1 MKRAALIARADEA
14 KVGKLA
20 PRSLQAA
27 KRYLAEADQEIQR
40 NRYDVSQPRKLAAQA
55 RYEARHATYLAQ
67 LIERVQKEEG
77 DDQAGIEALIL
88 SWEEPLKQI
97 ASEMEL
103 AAQFDKGMQA
113 PMQEINEHAGQQA
126 QEVRR
131 LKQELADR
139 DDQLTALNTQV
150 QRLESRLG
158 GVSEER
164 VSLQRRVDAQERLRT
179 SVAALE
185 SSFTADE
192 ARVVRQ
198 GDDIVLSLLGIKF
211 PSGRST
217 IDANS
222 AALMKKV
229 QQGLAQFPG
238 ASISVEGHTDAN
250 GSDSTNL
257 ILSQDRADAVR
268 QYLVSNF
275 GIDPEKVSSVGYGE
289 ARPVATNET
298 RRGPHAQSPHRPG
311 DPPRAALTLHLQRGG
326 RRRTIAS
333 RHARPWMR
341 VASMKAQLLAAVTLL
356 AVSFGLGA
364 ATDDQFVVHEW
375 GTFTTAQGADGE
387 QIDWAPLYSVD
398 LPEFVYSGAGNLGGF
413 QDARQSFQGKDVI
426 APVRMETPVI
436 YFYSQRERVADV
448 SVLFRGG
455 NVTEWYPQATNLK
468 TQWTSPQP
476 TARTRQFLIEWNG
489 VSILPRDTREPSGG
503 GLIRGKDSSR
513 GNHYYVARETDSNLL
528 RVSSRYASK
537 GIEHERHLFYR
548 GVGWFKAP
556 LTVGIDAD
564 EQQLSLTAREA
575 EQIAAA
581 FVVTVRNGMMRF
593 QKIDAA
599 ISSATV
605 RD

>member
-1 MKRAALIARADEA
+1 MKFMLGLIVGLVALSGAAQAAQDIDSAGLAAALDKARSEQVDALAPTNFAAAVEARDAAVKDAGRGRNADKVRARVQEGEAALRRATAAAAAARQLLGSVIKAREDVLAAEAPKFASQAWQKAAERFRDAMEANEKNDTKNAQRRAAEAEVLLREAELIAIKGGILDEARTLIARADEA

-229 QQGLAQFPG
+229 QQGLALFPG

-275 GIDPEKVSSVGYGE
+275 GINPEKVSSVGYGE

-298 RRGPHAQSPHRPG
+298 
-311 DPPRAALTLHLQRGG
+311 AAG
-326 RRRTIAS
+326 
-333 RHARPWMR
+333 
-341 VASMKAQLLAAVTLL
+341 
-356 AVSFGLGA
+356 
-364 ATDDQFVVHEW
+364 
-375 GTFTTAQGADGE
+375 
-387 QIDWAPLYSVD
+387 
-398 LPEFVYSGAGNLGGF
+398 
-413 QDARQSFQGKDVI
+413 
-426 APVRMETPVI
+426 
-436 YFYSQRERVADV
+436 
-448 SVLFRGG
+448 
-455 NVTEWYPQATNLK
+455 
-468 TQWTSPQP
+468 
-476 TARTRQFLIEWNG
+476 RTRNRRIDLVI
-489 VSILPRDTREPSGG
+489 
-503 GLIRGKDSSR
+503 
-513 GNHYYVARETDSNLL
+513 
-528 RVSSRYASK
+528 
-537 GIEHERHLFYR
+537 HL
-548 GVGWFKAP
+548 
-556 LTVGIDAD
+556 
-564 EQQLSLTAREA
+564 EQR
-575 EQIAAA
+575 
-581 FVVTVRNGMMRF
+581 
-593 QKIDAA
+593 
-599 ISSATV
+599 
-605 RD
+605 

>member
-1 MKRAALIARADEA
+1 MKFMLGLIVGLLALSGAARAAQDIDSAGLAAALDKARSEQVDALAPTSFAAAVEARDAAVKDAGRGRNVDKVRARVQEGEAALRRATTAAAAARQLLGSVIKAREDALAAEAPKFASQAWQKAAERFRDAMEANEKNDTKNAQRRAAEAEVLLREAELIAIKGGILDEARSLIARADEA

-222 AALMKKV
+222 AALKI
-229 QQGLAQFPG
+229 G
-238 ASISVEGHTDAN
+238 
-250 GSDSTNL
+250 
-257 ILSQDRADAVR
+257 RAHV
-268 QYLVSNF
+268 
-275 GIDPEKVSSVGYGE
+275 
-289 ARPVATNET
+289 
-298 RRGPHAQSPHRPG
+298 
-311 DPPRAALTLHLQRGG
+311 
-326 RRRTIAS
+326 
-333 RHARPWMR
+333 
-341 VASMKAQLLAAVTLL
+341 
-356 AVSFGLGA
+356 
-364 ATDDQFVVHEW
+364 
-375 GTFTTAQGADGE
+375 
-387 QIDWAPLYSVD
+387 
-398 LPEFVYSGAGNLGGF
+398 
-413 QDARQSFQGKDVI
+413 
-426 APVRMETPVI
+426 
-436 YFYSQRERVADV
+436 
-448 SVLFRGG
+448 
-455 NVTEWYPQATNLK
+455 
-468 TQWTSPQP
+468 
-476 TARTRQFLIEWNG
+476 
-489 VSILPRDTREPSGG
+489 
-503 GLIRGKDSSR
+503 
-513 GNHYYVARETDSNLL
+513 
-528 RVSSRYASK
+528 
-537 GIEHERHLFYR
+537 
-548 GVGWFKAP
+548 
-556 LTVGIDAD
+556 
-564 EQQLSLTAREA
+564 
-575 EQIAAA
+575 
-581 FVVTVRNGMMRF
+581 
-593 QKIDAA
+593 
-599 ISSATV
+599 
-605 RD
+605 